1 MNENELLKQFSV
13 AIEKAMEDNDS
24 KLDID
29 TLLNTRQMKIFT
41 LYEEIVGKLFSG
53 KSLQEGLIKVID
65 GRSLTQTEQVTVLMF
80 LKLFESFTSSF
91 GQLQDIMPNIP
102 RMDGGMY
109 A

>member
-1 MNENELLKQFSV
+1 MNENELLKQFSN
-13 AIEKAMEDNDS
+13 AIEKAMEDKDS
-24 KLDID
+24 KLDIE

-41 LYEEIVGKLFSG
+41 IYEEIVGQLFSG
-53 KSLQEGLIKVID
+53 KSLQEGLVKVID

-91 GQLQDIMPNIP
+91 GKLQDIMPNIP